1 MASPRAGAPAPS
13 DSSGTSPATGPA
25 AIAATTQ
32 VRVGELISAVSA
44 LALLIVLFATTWY
57 GVAGVPDPSAARP
70 AISTAETGWDGLTVT
85 RWVLLVTVLVA
96 LGSVVL
102 HAAQRRQGARTDTS
116 RLIAWLGA
124 LSTVL
129 LIYRVLI
136 ALPASDRVID
146 QKLGAL
152 LGLACALGIALGGHE
167 SIVEQR
173 RARTAVRRPGG
184 LARRA
189 DREE

>member
-1 MASPRAGAPAPS
+1 MVVSPSADAPAPTDPS
-13 DSSGTSPATGPA
+13 GASSAGG
-25 AIAATTQ
+25 AATTAAATR
-32 VRVGELISAVSA
+32 VRVGELMSAVSA
-44 LALLIVLFATTWY
+44 LALLIVLFATKWY

-70 AISTAETGWDGLTVT
+70 AISTAESGWDGLTIT
-85 RWVLLVTVLVA
+85 RWVLLATVLAA

-102 HAAQRRQGARTDTS
+102 HAAQRQHGARSDTS

-152 LGLACALGIALGGHE
+152 LGLACAVGITLGGHE

-173 RARTAVRRPGG
+173 LRSRVTVHRRT
-184 LARRA
+184 
-189 DREE
+189 